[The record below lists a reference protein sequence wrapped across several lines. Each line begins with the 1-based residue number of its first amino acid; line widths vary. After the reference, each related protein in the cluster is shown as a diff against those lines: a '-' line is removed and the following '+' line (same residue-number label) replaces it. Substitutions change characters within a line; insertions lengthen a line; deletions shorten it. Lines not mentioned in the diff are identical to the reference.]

1 LTFNRLIGLKNN
13 TLYKSL
19 IRGVG
24 YGILPVF
31 FLFSCGSNTETFSE
45 KPYFD
50 IKSYIS
56 KQADSLKKQ
65 ESVWSKKVVT
75 EGRTEE
81 KTFTAE
87 DAEWNTEL
95 ALFLEAD
102 LNKKAYQGKF
112 EIDSSEMLKSK
123 TVRYRS
129 SQTKVKEFDIRY
141 FNEDRS
147 WPGISCKISKE
158 NLFYQSEFELISEP
172 FQYYSYKGF
181 QKIKGWGKPKEFQI
195 TWEKSSR

>member
-1 LTFNRLIGLKNN
+1 M
-13 TLYKSL
+13 
-19 IRGVG
+19 RGVKF
-24 YGILPVF
+24 GILPVF
-31 FLFSCGSNTETFSE
+31 FVLSCSPHAETVSE

-56 KQADSLKKQ
+56 KQADSLQKQ
-65 ESVWSKKVVT
+65 ESVWSKTVITGGK
-75 EGRTEE
+75 TEE
-81 KTFTAE
+81 KKFTAK
-87 DAEWNTEL
+87 DAQWNTEL

-112 EIDSSEMLKSK
+112 EIDSSDLQKSK
-123 TVRYRS
+123 SVRYRS

-172 FQYYSYKGF
+172 FQYYSCKGF
-181 QKIKGWGKPKEFQI
+181 QKIKGWGRPKEFEI